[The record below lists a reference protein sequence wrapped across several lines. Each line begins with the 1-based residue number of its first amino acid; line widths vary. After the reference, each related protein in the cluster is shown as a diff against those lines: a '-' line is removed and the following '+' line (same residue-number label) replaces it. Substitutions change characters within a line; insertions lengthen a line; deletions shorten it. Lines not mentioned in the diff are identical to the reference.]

1 MAKITLPSPSH
12 IQSLLQKSK
21 AGTPVGAEELRWLA
35 PLIDHTLLKP
45 DATEEQVR
53 QLCAEALH
61 FGFAT
66 VCVYPKF
73 LPLCGELLAGSAVLP
88 IAVIGFPTGKE
99 STEQKVSEAKD
110 AVAKGAKE
118 IDMVLN
124 TDLLKARFLRP
135 VYGDIRKV
143 VQAAG
148 QVPVKVILETCLL
161 SNEEKILACAL
172 AKASGA
178 AFVKTSTGFAAN
190 GATVADIAL
199 MRAAVGSDMGV
210 KASGGIRSTE
220 NALEMILAGADRLGA
235 SASVAIVGGKSETG
249 AGY

>member
-1 MAKITLPSPSH
+1 MAKVTLPPASQ
-12 IQSLLQKSK
+12 IQSLLRKTK
-21 AGTPVGAEELRWLA
+21 AGTPLGAEELQWLA

-45 DATEEQVR
+45 EATEAQVR
-53 QLCAEALH
+53 QLCAEALQ

-73 LPLCGELLAGSAVLP
+73 LPLCGELLTSSATLS
-88 IAVIGFPTGKE
+88 IAVVGFPTGLE
-99 STEQKVSEAKD
+99 STEEKVSQTKD

-118 IDMVLN
+118 IDMVIH

-161 SNEEKILACAL
+161 SDEEKILACAL
-172 AKASGA
+172 AKAAGA
-178 AFVKTSTGFAAN
+178 AFVKTSTGFAAS

-235 SASVAIVGGKSETG
+235 SASVAIVGGKNETV